1 MASLGQDNSKGLHY
15 NYRKQQLERIERD
28 NQKIAKK
35 IFGLKSDLNKDKF
48 MTEFKEHQSYKA
60 NIIKIKKRTVPVHEG
75 RAGHLPPLNNIGGH
89 KSASH
94 NS

>member
-1 MASLGQDNSKGLHY
+1 
-15 NYRKQQLERIERD
+15 
-28 NQKIAKK
+28 
-35 IFGLKSDLNKDKF
+35 

-94 NS
+94 NSQRQGDASQTRSPRMPHTTTNKPKQSQSSPKVMK